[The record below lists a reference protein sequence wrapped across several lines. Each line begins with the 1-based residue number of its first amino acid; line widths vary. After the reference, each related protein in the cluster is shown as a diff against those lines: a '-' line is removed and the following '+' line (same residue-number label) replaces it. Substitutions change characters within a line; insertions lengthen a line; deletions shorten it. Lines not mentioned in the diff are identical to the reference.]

1 MCNSELTFVNLDTEV
16 IITLRDGD
24 LITSVNN
31 ITFKITTTELRI
43 NRRYNVTVRASNSA
57 GSTTSYVTI
66 SECSYII

>member
-1 MCNSELTFVNLDTEV
+1 MNLDTEV

-24 LITSVNN
+24 LIIAVDN

-43 NRRYNVTVRASNSA
+43 NQLYNVTVNASNSA

>member
-1 MCNSELTFVNLDTEV
+1 MDLDTGE
-16 IITLRDGD
+16 IITLGD
-24 LITSVNN
+24 EELTTAGNN
-31 ITFKITTTELRI
+31 ITFTTKQLRD